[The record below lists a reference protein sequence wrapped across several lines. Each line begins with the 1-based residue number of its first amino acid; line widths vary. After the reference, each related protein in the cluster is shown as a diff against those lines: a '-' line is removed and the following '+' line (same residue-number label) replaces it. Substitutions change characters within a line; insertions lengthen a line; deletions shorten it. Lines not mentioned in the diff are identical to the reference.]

1 MTIAAANRRDH
12 PETLFATPEIVA
24 ERRADGSI
32 WLKSATPLQPGARCV
47 GDWLEQWARQMPERI
62 FLGERS
68 NVDAPW
74 TTVTYK
80 DALQQVRSVAAW
92 ILAQGLSAEHPLVI
106 LSDNSIDHALL
117 ALAAMHVGVPNAAI
131 SPAYS
136 LMSKDFDKLKSMI
149 TLLEPAAIY
158 VSATRPFAAALA
170 AIKPLHSAQI
180 ISGNADDTDALAFR
194 TIGDLLFVFDFDPL
208 WQPLF
213 QGVILLIAVS
223 LGAFALFRV
232 RNRLEWFL

>member
-24 ERRADGSI
+24 KRRADGSI

-68 NVDAPW
+68 SMEAPW
-74 TTVTYK
+74 TTLTYK

-92 ILAQGLSAEHPLVI
+92 ILAQGLSAERPLVI
-106 LSDNSIDHALL
+106 LSDNSIDHALF
-117 ALAAMHVGVPNAAI
+117 ALGAMHVGVPVASI

-149 TLLEPAAIY
+149 VLLDPGAIY
-158 VSATRPFAAALA
+158 VSGLKPFAAALA
-170 AIKPLHSAQI
+170 AIKSLHTSTVVSGDAEGSDAISFRAIAETPETGAVAQ
-180 ISGNADDTDALAFR
+180 
-194 TIGDLLFVFDFDPL
+194 
-208 WQPLF
+208 
-213 QGVILLIAVS
+213 
-223 LGAFALFRV
+223 AFAAITRDTIAKFLFTSG
-232 RNRLEWFL
+232 